1 MSDDFVDKKT
11 MAEYL
16 DVSVRSIER
25 YVANGMPHKR
35 KMVNAFKPGWCIHY
49 FVCYHESQPYNL
61 KMRDGLTL
69 TLFGYAI
76 AGHDFR
82 ALKVKAN
89 EIAELME
96 YTDLQIGQSLGI
108 LKQSNLVRS

>member
-1 MSDDFVDKKT
+1 MSDDYVDKKT

-16 DVSVRSIER
+16 DVSIRSIDR
-25 YVANGMPHKR
+25 YIANGMPHK
-35 KMVNAFKPGWCIHY
+35 KKTPNGLKPGWSIHY
-49 FVCYHESQPYNL
+49 FVGYHESQPYGL
-61 KMRDGLTL
+61 KLRDGLTL

-76 AGHDFR
+76 AGHDYR

-89 EIAELME
+89 EIAEVME

-108 LKQSNLVRS
+108 LKQSNLVKG

>member
-1 MSDDFVDKKT
+1 MSDEFVDKKT

-16 DVSVRSIER
+16 DVSVRSIDR
-25 YVANGMPHKR
+25 YVANGMPYKK

-49 FVCYHESQPYNL
+49 FVGYHESAPYNL

-69 TLFGYAI
+69 TLFGFAI
-76 AGHDFR
+76 AGHDYR
-82 ALKVKAN
+82 SLKVKAN
-89 EIAELME
+89 EIAEVME

-108 LKQSNLVRS
+108 LKQSNLVKG

>member
-1 MSDDFVDKKT
+1 MSDEFVDKKT

-16 DVSVRSIER
+16 DVSARSIER
-25 YVANGMPHKR
+25 YVANGMPHKK

-49 FVCYHESQPYNL
+49 FVGYHESQPYNL

-76 AGHDFR
+76 AGHDMR

-89 EIAELME
+89 EIAEVME

-108 LKQSNLVRS
+108 LRQSNLVKG

>member
-1 MSDDFVDKKT
+1 MSDEFVDKKT

-25 YVANGMPHKR
+25 YVANGMPHKS

-49 FVCYHESQPYNL
+49 FVGYHESAPYGL
-61 KMRDGLTL
+61 KLRDGLTL
-69 TLFGYAI
+69 TLFGYAV
-76 AGHDFR
+76 AGHDYR

-108 LKQSNLVRS
+108 LKQSNLIKG

>member
-1 MSDDFVDKKT
+1 MSDDYVDKKT

-16 DVSVRSIER
+16 DVSVRSIDR
-25 YVANGMPHKR
+25 YVANGMPYKK
-35 KMVNAFKPGWCIHY
+35 KMVNAFKPGWSIHY
-49 FVCYHESQPYNL
+49 FVGYHESQPYNL
-61 KMRDGLTL
+61 KLRDGLTL

-76 AGHDFR
+76 AGHDYR
-82 ALKVKAN
+82 SLKVKAN
-89 EIAELME
+89 QIAEVME